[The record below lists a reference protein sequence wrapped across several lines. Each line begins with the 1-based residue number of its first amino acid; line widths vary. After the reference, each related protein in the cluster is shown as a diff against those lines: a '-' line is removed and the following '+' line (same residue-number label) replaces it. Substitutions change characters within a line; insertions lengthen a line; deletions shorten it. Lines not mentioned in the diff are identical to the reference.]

1 MLIKVNDSYKIVKKI
16 LDIDFEKLKLIC
28 FHHDDKYDD
37 YLNAFYKF
45 NDKIYKFKIFNK
57 NVIYSICLVN
67 NFKQSDEKDFCYYDH
82 IFDFKYGF
90 EINNKTYTYKEKEI
104 IHIYVFED
112 FCQISYK
119 VDYTTFNTRDYN
131 VNCRLLLEDSE
142 AAMFELLNNFIED
155 DEI

>member
-67 NFKQSDEKDFCYYDH
+67 NFKH
-82 IFDFKYGF
+82 GF

-131 VNCRLLLEDSE
+131 ANCRLLLEDSE